1 MGHDDRPQARS
12 TGARRARLGFTL
24 LEVMISAA
32 ILAIAISGI
41 CGSML
46 SALAL
51 DRVNRETTLAR
62 SAARR
67 AIEEARG
74 VPFAEIFANYNASTA
89 DDAGLTIAARGP
101 SFAVVGLDPA
111 VDDADGICGRVV
123 FPTID
128 VGGAAQLREDA
139 LDARLGVPRDLNGD
153 GAIDALDHAGDYILL
168 PIRARVEWNGIS
180 GRRTFDLETMV
191 CDL

>member
-1 MGHDDRPQARS
+1 MGHDDQRNSRAVR
-12 TGARRARLGFTL
+12 TRRTRRGFTL

-32 ILAIAISGI
+32 ILAVAISGI

-67 AIEEARG
+67 LLEEARG
-74 VPFAEIFANYNASTA
+74 VPFAEIFATYNASTA
-89 DDAGLTIAARGP
+89 DDVGLTNPARGAN
-101 SFAVVGLDPA
+101 FAVDGLDPA
-111 VDDADGICGRVV
+111 TDDADGICGRVM
-123 FPTID
+123 FPTIA
-128 VGGAAQLREDA
+128 VGALEELREDSTDAA
-139 LDARLGVPRDLNGD
+139 LGMPRDLNGD
-153 GAIDALDHAGDYILL
+153 GPDVVDHAGDYNLL

-180 GRRTFDLETMV
+180 GRRRFDLETMV
-191 CDL
+191 CEL